1 MSRKPILHPVYQK
14 KKKKVGMPFKKIGD
28 DVTAQKPMTSF
39 KQVACHMM
47 AFFEIKSTCPSNFP
61 KNVT

>member
-14 KKKKVGMPFKKIGD
+14 KEEKKWGCHFKKIGD

-47 AFFEIKSTCPSNFP
+47 AFF
-61 KNVT
+61 